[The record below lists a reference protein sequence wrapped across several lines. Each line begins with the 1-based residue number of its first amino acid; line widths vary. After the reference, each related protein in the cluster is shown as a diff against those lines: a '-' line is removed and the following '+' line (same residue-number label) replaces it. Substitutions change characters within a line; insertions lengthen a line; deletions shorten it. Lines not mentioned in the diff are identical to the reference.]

1 MRHSLT
7 LESDDGEESVGSSSV
22 AELAMASGIVACL
35 AESQQAVPSFLTED
49 PTDSDSDNSDEVS
62 CDADLPNT
70 EDAM

>member
-1 MRHSLT
+1 M
-7 LESDDGEESVGSSSV
+7 GSSSV
-22 AELAMASGIVACL
+22 AELAMVSGIVACL